1 MPRLSVWMVRAALLH
16 LGCGFTIGAV
26 MLYHKGNPIDP
37 SVWRWLAV
45 HMELLLL
52 GWTMQLAM
60 GVAFWVMP
68 RHPGT
73 RKYGTVWLAWL
84 AFGLINGGV
93 ILTALSGWGGAA
105 AYALALLG
113 HVLEA
118 GAALAFAV
126 QIWPRVKAFGVQVSN
141 PKRET

>member
-16 LGCGFTIGAV
+16 LGLGFTVGAL
-26 MLYHKGNPIDP
+26 MLYNKGNPTDP
-37 SVWRWLAV
+37 AIWRLLAV
-45 HMELLLL
+45 HIELVLL

-68 RHPGT
+68 RHPGV
-73 RKYGTVWLAWL
+73 RKYGAEWLAWL

-93 ILTALSGWGGAA
+93 LLVAFSGWGGEAVNHLL
-105 AYALALLG
+105 LAG
-113 HVLEA
+113 RVLEV

-126 QIWPRVKAFGVQVSN
+126 QIWPRVKAFGVQMSK
-141 PKRET
+141 PRDS